1 MANTDRQATADL
13 ADKLLCEAHQ
23 YNFFQLLERL
33 HGLHGD
39 DLEPRWPDKATRRRV
54 RLACD
59 PRLTFPAS
67 DVYKAQRMPAE
78 EARYRIIATFLGL
91 HGTDSPLPTYYLE
104 QVAYEHAH
112 GIGVRPAFFDF
123 FNHYLL
129 SLLHRIW
136 RKYRYYIRFQPGAS
150 DGFSQYVFALL
161 GLNDK
166 QLRGDTALPWSRLL
180 SFAGVIA
187 SRSRA
192 PGTVAGIIAHCFD
205 LKQVHIREFETRSVV
220 TPSRQLARLG
230 RTNGQLGSTF
240 MIGSRTRTRSSKFT
254 IVISELDQTQLR
266 DLLPSGINFGRLRAL
281 IDFLLRDGL
290 AYDLELRLKQSALS
304 PFCLHRSQGA
314 YLAGPASS
322 TTGMARSARL
332 YASGGAHE
340 HSHLEHHQPRPTAA
354 RRYCSAPVR
363 LQGRHHRQRA
373 SKLADQ

>member
-1 MANTDRQATADL
+1 M
-13 ADKLLCEAHQ
+13 
-23 YNFFQLLERL
+23 
-33 HGLHGD
+33 
-39 DLEPRWPDKATRRRV
+39 
-54 RLACD
+54 
-59 PRLTFPAS
+59 
-67 DVYKAQRMPAE
+67 
-78 EARYRIIATFLGL
+78 
-91 HGTDSPLPTYYLE
+91 
-104 QVAYEHAH
+104 
-112 GIGVRPAFFDF
+112 
-123 FNHYLL
+123 
-129 SLLHRIW
+129 
-136 RKYRYYIRFQPGAS
+136 
-150 DGFSQYVFALL
+150 FALL

-220 TPSRQLARLG
+220 TTSRQLASLG

-304 PFCLHRSQGA
+304 PFCLHRSQAA
-314 YLAGPASS
+314 YLGWTSFVDDRHGQISPVVRIR
-322 TTGMARSARL
+322 GRS
-332 YASGGAHE
+332 
-340 HSHLEHHQPRPTAA
+340 
-354 RRYCSAPVR
+354 
-363 LQGRHHRQRA
+363 
-373 SKLADQ
+373 

>member
-1 MANTDRQATADL
+1 MAHPDRQTTADL
-13 ADKLLCEAHQ
+13 ADKMLADAHR
-23 YNFFQLLERL
+23 YNFYQLLERL

-39 DLEPRWPDKATRRRV
+39 DLEPRWPERAARLRV

-59 PRLTFPAS
+59 PRLTFPVS
-67 DVYKAQRMPAE
+67 DVYKAERMPE
-78 EARYRIIATFLGL
+78 TEDRYRVCTTFMGL
-91 HGTDSPLPTYYLE
+91 HGTDSPLPSYYLE
-104 QVAYEHAH
+104 QVAYEHAQ

-150 DGFSQYVFALL
+150 DGFSQYIFALL

-205 LKQVHIREFETRSVV
+205 LKQVQIREFETHSVPTTIQQQV
-220 TPSRQLARLG
+220 SLG
-230 RTNGQLGSTF
+230 RNNGELGSSF
-240 MIGSRTRTRSSKFT
+240 MVGSRTRTRSSKFT
-254 IVISELDQTQLR
+254 IVISELDQAQLR
-266 DLLPSGINFGRLRAL
+266 DLLPSGINFNRLRAL

-290 AYDLELRLKQSALS
+290 AYDLELRLQQNALS
-304 PFCLHRSQGA
+304 PFCLHPSQGA
-314 YLAGPASS
+314 HLGWTSFVDDRHGQISPVVRFR
-322 TTGMARSARL
+322 GRS
-332 YASGGAHE
+332 
-340 HSHLEHHQPRPTAA
+340 
-354 RRYCSAPVR
+354 
-363 LQGRHHRQRA
+363 
-373 SKLADQ
+373 

>member
-1 MANTDRQATADL
+1 MAHPDRQTTADL
-13 ADKLLCEAHQ
+13 ADKLLAEAHQ

-39 DLEPRWPDKATRRRV
+39 DLEPRWPGQATRRRV
-54 RLACD
+54 RLGCD
-59 PRLTFPAS
+59 PRLTFPVS
-67 DVYKAQRMPAE
+67 DVYKAERMPE
-78 EARYRIIATFLGL
+78 EADRYRVSTTFMGL
-91 HGTDSPLPTYYLE
+91 HGTDSPLPSYYLE

-112 GIGVRPAFFDF
+112 GIGVRPAFLDF

-150 DGFSQYVFALL
+150 DGFSQYIFALL

-205 LKQVHIREFETRSVV
+205 LTQVHIREFETRSVPTTTKQRV
-220 TPSRQLARLG
+220 SLG
-230 RTNGQLGSTF
+230 RSNGELGSSF
-240 MIGSRTRTRSSKFT
+240 MVGSRTQTRSSKFT
-254 IVISELDQTQLR
+254 IVISELDQNQLR
-266 DLLPSGINFGRLRAL
+266 DLLPSGINFNRLRAL

-290 AYDLELRLKQSALS
+290 AYDLELHLKQNALS

-314 YLAGPASS
+314 HLGWTSFVDDSHGKFSPVVRFR
-322 TTGMARSARL
+322 GRS
-332 YASGGAHE
+332 
-340 HSHLEHHQPRPTAA
+340 
-354 RRYCSAPVR
+354 
-363 LQGRHHRQRA
+363 
-373 SKLADQ
+373 

>member
-1 MANTDRQATADL
+1 MAHPDRQTTADL
-13 ADKLLCEAHQ
+13 ADKLLAEAHQ

-39 DLEPRWPDKATRRRV
+39 DLEPRWPTPQTRLRV
-54 RLACD
+54 RLASD
-59 PRLTFPAS
+59 PRLTFPVS
-67 DVYKAQRMPAE
+67 DICKAERIPDAE
-78 EARYRIIATFLGL
+78 DRYRVCTTFMGL

-104 QVAYEHAH
+104 EVSYEHAH

-136 RKYRYYIRFQPGAS
+136 RKYRYYIRFQPGAT
-150 DGFSQYVFALL
+150 DGFSQYIFALL

-205 LKQVHIREFETRSVV
+205 FKQVHIREFETRSVATTAKQRV
-220 TPSRQLARLG
+220 SLG
-230 RTNGQLGSTF
+230 RSNGQLGSSF
-240 MIGSRTRTRSSKFT
+240 MVGSRTRTRSSKFT
-254 IVISELDQTQLR
+254 IVISELDQEQLR
-266 DLLPSGINFGRLRAL
+266 DLLPSGINFNRLRAL

-304 PFCLHRSQGA
+304 PFCLQRSQGA
-314 YLAGPASS
+314 YLGWTSFIDDRRGQISPVVRFR
-322 TTGMARSARL
+322 GRS
-332 YASGGAHE
+332 
-340 HSHLEHHQPRPTAA
+340 
-354 RRYCSAPVR
+354 
-363 LQGRHHRQRA
+363 
-373 SKLADQ
+373 

>member
-1 MANTDRQATADL
+1 MAHPDRQATADL
-13 ADKLLCEAHQ
+13 ADKLLAEAHQ

-39 DLEPRWPDKATRRRV
+39 DLEPRWPDPGTRQRV

-59 PRLTFPAS
+59 PRLTFPVS
-67 DVYKAQRMPAE
+67 DVYKAERIPG
-78 EARYRIIATFLGL
+78 EADRYRVYTTFMGL
-91 HGTDSPLPTYYLE
+91 HGTDSPLPTYYLD
-104 QVAYEHAH
+104 QVAYEHAQ

-136 RKYRYYIRFQPGAS
+136 RKYRYYIRFQPGAG
-150 DGFSQYVFALL
+150 DGFSQYIFALL

-205 LKQVHIREFETRSVV
+205 LKQVHIREFETRSV
-220 TPSRQLARLG
+220 TTTARQLVSLG
-230 RTNGQLGSTF
+230 RSNGELGSSF
-240 MIGSRTRTRSSKFT
+240 MVGSRTRTRSSKFT
-254 IVISELDQTQLR
+254 IVISELDQEQLHA
-266 DLLPSGINFGRLRAL
+266 LLPSGINFNRLRAL

-290 AYDLELRLKQSALS
+290 AYDLELRLKQNALS
-304 PFCLHRSQGA
+304 PFCLHPSQGA
-314 YLAGPASS
+314 YLGWTSFVAD
-322 TTGMARSARL
+322 R
-332 YASGGAHE
+332 HC
-340 HSHLEHHQPRPTAA
+340 QI
-354 RRYCSAPVR
+354 APVVR
-363 LQGRHHRQRA
+363 FRGR
-373 SKLADQ
+373 S